1 MSATIAYNERYAL
14 RFEAVFDMYNA
25 KDLQKAKNNLAGHTL
40 ALCKDEILFLSDKR
54 GILPM
59 VEYIDDNA
67 DLRGF
72 CAADTIVGKAVAS
85 MFVKSGI
92 LAVYANVMSKTAFD
106 YLKSHGI
113 YAEYTTLVDVIVNR
127 QGTGSCPM
135 EEAVKDLQNPDEC
148 FVALKNK
155 LAFLRSQHAN
165 KKNA

>member
-1 MSATIAYNERYAL
+1 
-14 RFEAVFDMYNA
+14 MYNA
-25 KDLQKAKNNLAGHTL
+25 KDLQYAKDNLAGHTL
-40 ALCKDEILFLSDKR
+40 ALCKDEILLLSDKR

-59 VEYIDDNA
+59 VGYIDDNT

-92 LAVYANVMSKTAFD
+92 AAVYANVMSKAACD
-106 YLKSHGI
+106 YLTSHGV
-113 YAEYTTLVDVIVNR
+113 YVEYGTLVDLIVNR

-135 EEAVKDLQNPDEC
+135 EEAVKDLTNPDEC

-155 LAFLRSQHAN
+155 LAFLRSQNVN
-165 KKNA
+165 K

>member
-1 MSATIAYNERYAL
+1 
-14 RFEAVFDMYNA
+14 MYNA
-25 KDLQKAKNNLAGHTL
+25 TDLQKAKNNLAGHTL

-54 GILPM
+54 GVFPM
-59 VEYIDDNA
+59 VGYIDDNV

-92 LAVYANVMSKTAFD
+92 VAVYANVMSKTAYD
-106 YLKSHGI
+106 YLKLNGL
-113 YAEYTTLVDVIVNR
+113 YAEYGILADVIVNR

-148 FVALKNK
+148 LAAIKHK
-155 LAFLRSQHAN
+155 LAFLRSQNAN
-165 KKNA
+165 K

>member
-1 MSATIAYNERYAL
+1 
-14 RFEAVFDMYNA
+14 MYNA
-25 KDLQKAKNNLAGHTL
+25 KDLQNAKNNLAGHTL

-59 VEYIDDNA
+59 VGYIDDNA

-92 LAVYANVMSKTAFD
+92 AAVYANVMSKAACD
-106 YLKSHGI
+106 YLTSHGV
-113 YAEYTTLVDVIVNR
+113 YVEYGTLVDRIVNR

-135 EEAVKDLQNPDEC
+135 EEAVKDLTDPDEC
-148 FVALKNK
+148 FAALKDK
-155 LAFLRSQHAN
+155 LAFLRSQNVN
-165 KKNA
+165 K

>member
-1 MSATIAYNERYAL
+1 
-14 RFEAVFDMYNA
+14 MYNA
-25 KDLQKAKNNLAGHTL
+25 KDLQYAKNYLAGHTL
-40 ALCKDEILFLSDKR
+40 ALCKDEILLLSDKR

-59 VEYIDDNA
+59 VGYIDDNT

-92 LAVYANVMSKTAFD
+92 AAVYANVMSKAACD
-106 YLKSHGI
+106 YLTSHGI
-113 YAEYTTLVDVIVNR
+113 YVEYGTLVDLIVNG

-135 EEAVKDLQNPDEC
+135 EEAVKDLTNPDEC

-155 LAFLRSQHAN
+155 LAFLRAQNAN
-165 KKNA
+165 K